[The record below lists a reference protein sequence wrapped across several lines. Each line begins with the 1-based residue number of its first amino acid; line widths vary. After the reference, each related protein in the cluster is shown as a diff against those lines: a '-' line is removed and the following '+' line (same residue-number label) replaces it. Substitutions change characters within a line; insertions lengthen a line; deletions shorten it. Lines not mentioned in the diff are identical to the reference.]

1 MREESAGQELKMREV
16 DTRIEREIAELRTAI
31 QASKAT
37 TLQYVVGFGEFFFCL
52 QGIAVYIDV
61 NANTYYSNWLLC
73 LINGLPPFPS
83 MIILYNIFGN

>member
-37 TLQYVVGFGEFFFCL
+37 TLQYVVGFGGCFIEFSS
-52 QGIAVYIDV
+52 IY
-61 NANTYYSNWLLC
+61 
-73 LINGLPPFPS
+73 
-83 MIILYNIFGN
+83 